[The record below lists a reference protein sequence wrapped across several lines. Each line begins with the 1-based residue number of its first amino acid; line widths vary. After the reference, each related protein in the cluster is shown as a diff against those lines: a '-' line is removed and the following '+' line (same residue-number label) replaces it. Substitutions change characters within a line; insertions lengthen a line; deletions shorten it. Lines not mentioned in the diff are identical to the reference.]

1 MCREKLVVPLVMQ
14 RRCCKL
20 AITDHVLCMKSVPIL
35 HSPEL
40 YLPGSPGGGGPFGSS
55 VNPIPTREQIMPPTI
70 LPLFPLI
77 FRPSA
82 CSGTYFLSHATLS
95 ENLMILL
102 ASSTAQLHSRDIMT
116 TLYESR
122 LVQPRLSNPGP
133 NGVKPIMK

>member
-1 MCREKLVVPLVMQ
+1 MTPK
-14 RRCCKL
+14 
-20 AITDHVLCMKSVPIL
+20 IL
-35 HSPEL
+35 
-40 YLPGSPGGGGPFGSS
+40 F
-55 VNPIPTREQIMPPTI
+55 
-70 LPLFPLI
+70 LFLLI
-77 FRPSA
+77 FRPSV

-122 LVQPRLSNPGP
+122 LVQPRPSNPRP